1 MSSGGGGEETCGA
14 TSAGGGEDDLEE
26 DLRRRRC
33 CLLERLMASF
43 GPASRF
49 VYDVSSHPCILY
61 TMKVSVN
68 KARVSWSHRR
78 SRRFFP
84 ERRGPAFRI
93 PLFHVVEH
101 DQVEPVAQKSTVPGE
116 PDRLGIL
123 SGTFDLAYQLCELY
137 RVRNVVRMERSSVPW
152 VEVAVIRAIGGGIT
166 VTSHV
171 DHLVSM
177 TSSSGCL
184 RAPGP
189 WISDVDHLVSMT
201 SSSGCLR
208 APGPWI
214 SASPNTGSASLLGG
228 RRRGCMPRRRSTL
241 STLPHRWKRW

>member
-152 VEVAVIRAIGGGIT
+152 VEVAVIRAIGGGHHRDVPRRPSRLHDILFRLPARSWT
-166 VTSHV
+166 V
-171 DHLVSM
+171 D
-177 TSSSGCL
+177 
-184 RAPGP
+184 
-189 WISDVDHLVSMT
+189 I
-201 SSSGCLR
+201 
-208 APGPWI
+208 
-214 SASPNTGSASLLGG
+214 G
-228 RRRGCMPRRRSTL
+228 RRPSRLHDILFRLPARSWTVDIRF
-241 STLPHRWKRW
+241 TEHWFRLPVGWTEERLYA